1 MASVFKST
9 YLMPIPEGAG
19 RCTVKGVRSVRYA
32 DGKGRVQVR
41 PVHLDDAGHETG
53 KMVCKQR
60 TWWMK
65 YTLPGGVIKR
75 EKGFRDKLATEQEAA
90 RREREAQ
97 QAAAGMTVVDT
108 AQLSVQIKEHIAAF
122 IGALELAGRS
132 QDYYVR
138 LESRLHTTVERCK
151 WETLRQVNPDAMTH
165 FLAAL
170 KTEGKSGKTINE
182 FLAGFKGFLNWCVRT
197 RRLAANPLASV
208 AKIDNV
214 EKTFH
219 RRALT
224 PDEARRL
231 LAAAGPR
238 RLVYLTAMYTGL
250 RRKELRLLEWRDL
263 HLDPTEGEPHIA
275 LRAKTTKARRADVL
289 PLKAEVADELRR
301 AMPADALPT
310 DRVFRTMPNR
320 ETFRHDLERA
330 GIPFTDGTGRK
341 VDLHALRYTYGTWL
355 ATSGVTPRVA
365 MELMRHTDI
374 RLTTNLYTDPTL
386 LNVAGAVEG
395 LPSLNKAP
403 DKESLRATGTD
414 DAAIK
419 NPATGHMEDGVFI
432 ALNRASDRPGRSI
445 SDHVRG
451 TKRLKTPIK
460 SRHVGGGGGNRTHV
474 RMPVT

>member
-9 YLMPIPEGAG
+9 YLMPIPEGAT
-19 RCTVKGVRSVRYA
+19 RCRAKGVPSVRYT

-41 PVHLDDAGHETG
+41 PIKLDDAGNETG
-53 KMVCKQR
+53 KMVCGQR

-65 YTLPGGVIKR
+65 YTVPGGVIKR

-90 RREREAQ
+90 RRERDAQ
-97 QAAAGMTVVDT
+97 QAAAGMAVVDT
-108 AQLSVQIKEHIAAF
+108 TQLSVPIKEHIAAF
-122 IGALELAGRS
+122 ISALELTGRS
-132 QDYYVR
+132 KDYYVR
-138 LESRLHTTVERCK
+138 LESRLYTTVERCK

-165 FLAAL
+165 FMAIL
-170 KTEGKSGKTINE
+170 KKEGKSGKTINE
-182 FLAGFKGFLNWCVRT
+182 FLAGFKGFLNWCVRM
-197 RRLAANPLASV
+197 RRLAANSLASV

-224 PDEARRL
+224 PEEAGRL

-263 HLDPTEGEPHIA
+263 HLDPAEGEPHIA

-289 PLKAEVADELRR
+289 PLKTEVADELRQ
-301 AMPADALPT
+301 AMPNDALPI
-310 DRVFRTMPNR
+310 DCVFRTMPNR

-330 GIPFTDGTGRK
+330 NIPLTDSTGRK

-355 ATSGVTPRVA
+355 AKSGVTPRVA

-374 RLTTNLYTDPTL
+374 RLTTNLYTDHTL

-395 LPSLNKAP
+395 LPSIVTAP
-403 DKESLRATGTD
+403 QKESLKAMGTN
-414 DAAIK
+414 DAAREKPHDEHIK
-419 NPATGHMEDGVFI
+419 SALPI
-432 ALNRASDRPGRSI
+432 ALNRVSHRPDRSIPDRMGQHGRS
-445 SDHVRG
+445 
-451 TKRLKTPIK
+451 KTPTK
-460 SRHVGGGGGNRTHV
+460 SRYVGGGGGNRTHV
-474 RMPVT
+474 RMPGT